1 MKRQQ
6 QNRTLITE
14 QQTTNPENSLKR
26 FFENGHRKM
35 SNQNSKQEQT
45 FGDAEAEQPKN
56 GNCKRSDS
64 GRQQKNLSEDAEAED
79 QKVKKVVDNI
89 TAMW

>member
-1 MKRQQ
+1 MIGYH
-6 QNRTLITE
+6 L
-14 QQTTNPENSLKR
+14 SLMTAIR
-26 FFENGHRKM
+26 
-35 SNQNSKQEQT
+35 EQT

>member
-1 MKRQQ
+1 MTAIR
-6 QNRTLITE
+6 NTGTDFWR
-14 QQTTNPENSLKR
+14 R
-26 FFENGHRKM
+26 G
-35 SNQNSKQEQT
+35 
-45 FGDAEAEQPKN
+45 AEQPKN